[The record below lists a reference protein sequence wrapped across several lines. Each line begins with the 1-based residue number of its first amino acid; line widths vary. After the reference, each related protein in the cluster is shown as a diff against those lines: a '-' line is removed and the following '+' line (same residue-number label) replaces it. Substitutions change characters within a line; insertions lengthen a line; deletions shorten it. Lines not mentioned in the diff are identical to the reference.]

1 MLSVFRWILFSS
13 LVIAVCSVRDP
24 KLASTAKVTKD
35 SNYVLEHEAVIEKLQ
50 LKLSTLESQ
59 FYLQRILC
67 IIGFLVSFMCVC
79 RQWLLVGELQ
89 EYNELLKALDV
100 QTATDGIQAVK
111 ALQCKDTEF
120 DSVSEKLAAAEEEV
134 VKLQKKV
141 ASLEQKLAVKSSQQS
156 ATLDSQ
162 SRLAMMQEP
171 TSKSDPRPVQMHDG
185 DLKFFREKKLTPVKS
200 QKKSAIKV
208 MDSGEKKLQATHSE
222 KEQIEVCFAKAN
234 VILANESSSKVAK
247 FAVDSDLSDQDTASD
262 GDNHASEQKKQNIRE
277 RMVKQS
283 TESKGQKKR
292 MERRQKDSM
301 SNRFVSLFCGN
312 LRWSAKQCDLK
323 ALFERSGYKVDAAV
337 ILQTAEGKSR
347 GCGFVKVQFS
357 PATNVLEEC
366 VQLSKL
372 KFLGRPIYV
381 EVAKK
386 QH

>member
-1 MLSVFRWILFSS
+1 MYK
-13 LVIAVCSVRDP
+13 
-24 KLASTAKVTKD
+24 KLAH
-35 SNYVLEHEAVIEKLQ
+35 YQ
-50 LKLSTLESQ
+50 LKRKE
-59 FYLQRILC
+59 
-67 IIGFLVSFMCVC
+67 
-79 RQWLLVGELQ
+79 
-89 EYNELLKALDV
+89 V
-100 QTATDGIQAVK
+100 Q
-111 ALQCKDTEF
+111 
-120 DSVSEKLAAAEEEV
+120 
-134 VKLQKKV
+134 
-141 ASLEQKLAVKSSQQS
+141 
-156 ATLDSQ
+156 
-162 SRLAMMQEP
+162 
-171 TSKSDPRPVQMHDG
+171 
-185 DLKFFREKKLTPVKS
+185 
-200 QKKSAIKV
+200 
-208 MDSGEKKLQATHSE
+208 
-222 KEQIEVCFAKAN
+222 
-234 VILANESSSKVAK
+234 
-247 FAVDSDLSDQDTASD
+247 
-262 GDNHASEQKKQNIRE
+262 
-277 RMVKQS
+277 QS